1 MSPER
6 MRVAEAAHREDRT
19 RRGQGERSPAA
30 KVGGHLRN
38 PPRPCLPFD
47 AEGRGVEMP
56 LGPAIAHHLGAA
68 VTRIAGAIV
77 VDVEEKRAVDEIA
90 RSPQPDALAEL
101 NLERRLRFAR
111 TDGTDAPNSVAC
123 PYPSR
128 AVVHYL

>member
-56 LGPAIAHHLGAA
+56 LGPAIAHDHGAA
-68 VTRIAGAIV
+68 VPRIARAIV
-77 VDVEEKRAVDEIA
+77 VAVEERRAA
-90 RSPQPDALAEL
+90 AEL
-101 NLERRLRFAR
+101 RSEERRVGKEGFSTCRSR
-111 TDGTDAPNSVAC
+111 WS
-123 PYPSR
+123 PY
-128 AVVHYL
+128 H